1 MTTRHS
7 TRIAVLAGLGAAIM
21 FGATGTA
28 AADHTDYLIVPGHT
42 YTLGEGNDPLCAGQ
56 VTTSIRSPHDHPATA
71 LVSMTFAPYLGTA
84 SGGKPTCAV
93 TALVNWNNLDTGAS
107 GSIPEYM
114 VNHSR
119 GLEPSHQ
126 DGGYVDIPTGPGRVV
141 FTIGTTTLHHI
152 GAAPLEVFVP

>member
-1 MTTRHS
+1 M
-7 TRIAVLAGLGAAIM
+7 LAGLGAAAV

-28 AADHTDYLIVPGHT
+28 AADHTEYLIVPGHT

-56 VTTSIRSPHDHPATA
+56 ITTSIRSPHDRPATA

-93 TALVNWNNLDTGAS
+93 TALVNWHNLETGAS
-107 GSIPEYM
+107 GSVPASM
-114 VNHSR
+114 SHTSR
-119 GLEPSHQ
+119 GLAPSLQ
-126 DGGYVDIPTGPGRVV
+126 EGGYLEIHTGRGRVV
-141 FTIGTTTLHHI
+141 FTIGTTSLHHI

>member
-7 TRIAVLAGLGAAIM
+7 ARIAALAGLSAATIL
-21 FGATGTA
+21 GVTGTA
-28 AADHTDYLIVPGHT
+28 AADHTDYMIVPGHT
-42 YTLGEGNDPLCAGQ
+42 HTLGEGNDPLCAGQ
-56 VTTSIRSPHDHPATA
+56 ITTSIRSPHDHPGAA

-107 GSIPEYM
+107 GSVPEYM

-119 GLEPSHQ
+119 GLAPSRQ
-126 DGGYVDIPTGPGRVV
+126 DGGYVDISTGPGRVLFSV
-141 FTIGTTTLHHI
+141 ATTSLHHVVP
-152 GAAPLEVFVP
+152 APLEVFVP